1 MRGICRNCQ
10 HSCLHEE
17 GRMCTKK
24 LCFVRDEDFCSYF
37 ENDELFDPTK
47 LVAFAIIAIG
57 IVIFLSKMFVVSNIF
72 HTFVVER

>member
-1 MRGICRNCQ
+1 MIGNCFNCQ

-24 LCFVRDEDFCSYF
+24 LCFVRDEGFCPDF

-47 LVAFAIIAIG
+47 LVAFAIIVIG
-57 IVIFLSKMFVVSNIF
+57 IAILLSKFL
-72 HTFVVER
+72 